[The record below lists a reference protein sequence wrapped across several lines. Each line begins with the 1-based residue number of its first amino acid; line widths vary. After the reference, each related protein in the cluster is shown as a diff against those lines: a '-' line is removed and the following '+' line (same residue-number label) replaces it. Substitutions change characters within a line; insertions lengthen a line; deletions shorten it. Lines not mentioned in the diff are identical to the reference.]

1 MKQTYLRD
9 GGNDRLLLLFSGW
22 GGEPAL
28 FDAPSDDGCD
38 CMVCWD
44 YSSLDF
50 DAAVLAR
57 YASVRLLAWSMGV
70 WAAAQTFAG
79 NESVLDMKIAVG
91 GSETPVDDACGI
103 PEAIFRGTLERF
115 SPVTLAKF
123 RHRMCGTADGVKQFL
138 ARQPQRPPEDLHG
151 ELAAIAG
158 MVASRPVRRL
168 HWDKSIIGVRDKIF
182 PPANLHRAWLGTP
195 AVEVDAEHW
204 DAGLFAALINGE
216 GRFWTKI

>member
-22 GGEPAL
+22 GGEPSL
-28 FDAPSDDGCD
+28 FDAPSDNGCD

-79 NESVLDMKIAVG
+79 DESMLDMKIAVG
-91 GSETPVDDACGI
+91 GSETPIDDACGI

-138 ARQPQRPPEDLHG
+138 ARQPQRPPEDLRG

>member
-79 NESVLDMKIAVG
+79 NDSVLDMKIAVG
-91 GSETPVDDACGI
+91 GSETPIDDACGI

-123 RHRMCGTADGVKQFL
+123 RHRMCGTADGVKDFL
-138 ARQPQRPPEDLHG
+138 ARHPQRTVEDLHS

-168 HWDKSIIGVRDKIF
+168 HWDKSVIGTRDNIF
-182 PPANLHRAWLGTP
+182 PAANLHRAWKGTP
-195 AVEVDAEHW
+195 AIEVDAAHW

>member
-123 RHRMCGTADGVKQFL
+123 RHRMCGTADGVKGFL
-138 ARQPQRPPEDLHG
+138 ARHPQRTVDELHS
-151 ELAAIAG
+151 ELAAIAE
-158 MVASRPVRRL
+158 MVSSRPVRRL
-168 HWDKSIIGVRDKIF
+168 HWDKSVIGTRDNIF
-182 PPANLHRAWLGTP
+182 PAANLRRAWEGAPTI
-195 AVEVDAEHW
+195 AVDAAHW
-204 DAGLFAALINGE
+204 DAGLFAALIDGKE
-216 GRFWTKI
+216 GFWTKI